1 MSKCKYIYVLTNESM
16 PDLVKIGRTNKE
28 IEQRIKKLDNTSIPL
43 PFQCFYAAEV
53 KDAEIVEIKL
63 HRIFS
68 DKRIRTNREFFR
80 IDPNQVK
87 EAIQLAEIKEVT
99 PRQEIVNDVIDTM
112 ALEKYN
118 ITEERRD
125 KMTFKELSIPLDSVL
140 YFTRDGSIT
149 CIVIKESPSRVLFEG
164 EESSLSGAALKALN
178 DMGYNWSSAGGG
190 NFWKYEGETLTSRRL
205 RMEEEEEEY

>member
-1 MSKCKYIYVLTNESM
+1 MSKYIYVLTNESM
-16 PDLVKIGRTNKE
+16 PDLVKIGHTNKD
-28 IEQRIKKLDNTSIPL
+28 IEQRIKELDNTSTPL

-53 KDAEIVEIKL
+53 TDARIVETKL

-99 PRQEIVNDVIDTM
+99 PTQEIVNDAIDIV

-118 ITEERRD
+118 INEERRNNI
-125 KMTFKELSIPLDSVL
+125 TFKELSIPINSVL
-140 YFTRDGSIT
+140 YFTKDNSIN
-149 CIVIKESPSRVLFEG
+149 CVVIKESPSRVMFEG
-164 EESSLSGAALKALN
+164 KESSLSGAALKALN
-178 DMGYNWSSAGGG
+178 NMGFNWISARGGD
-190 NFWKYEGETLTSRRL
+190 FWKYEDETLTTRRL
-205 RMEEEEEEY
+205 KLEY

>member
-1 MSKCKYIYVLTNESM
+1 MSKYIYVLTNESM
-16 PDLVKIGRTNKE
+16 PDLVKIGHTNKD
-28 IEQRIKKLDNTSIPL
+28 IEQRIKELDNTSTPL

-53 KDAEIVEIKL
+53 KDARIVEIKL

-99 PRQEIVNDVIDTM
+99 PTQEIVNDAIDIV

-118 ITEERRD
+118 INEERRNNI
-125 KMTFKELSIPLDSVL
+125 TFKELSIPINSVL
-140 YFTRDGSIT
+140 YFTKDNSIN
-149 CIVIKESPSRVLFEG
+149 CVVIKESPSRVMFEG
-164 EESSLSGAALKALN
+164 KESSLSGAALKALN
-178 DMGYNWSSAGGG
+178 NMGFNWISARGGD
-190 NFWKYEGETLTSRRL
+190 FWKYEDETLTTRRL
-205 RMEEEEEEY
+205 KLEY